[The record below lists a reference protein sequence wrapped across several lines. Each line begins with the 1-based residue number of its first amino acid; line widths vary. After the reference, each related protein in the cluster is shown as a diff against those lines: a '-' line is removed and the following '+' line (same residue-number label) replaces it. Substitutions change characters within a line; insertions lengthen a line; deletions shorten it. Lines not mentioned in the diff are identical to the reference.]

1 MNGAYF
7 DDTGSVMIVTAYR
20 CLFLAAVCIAF
31 VQTNAADW
39 RADLAELIAAEP
51 GAARDELTAA
61 VTSAAPDW
69 REVADAIETLE
80 FPPVDEY
87 GPVLGT
93 TVCID
98 DVERPWVL
106 YVPASYD
113 QAAPMPLLVRLH
125 GGVSRADVI
134 DDPIAYV
141 EESNEL
147 LDLDARGW
155 LGLYPFG
162 QADATWWDEVG
173 MANIRNLV
181 RTVKR
186 RYNVDDDRV
195 YMAGFSD
202 GGSAAFLHAMVD
214 PTDYAAFV
222 ALNGHMGVGS
232 LDGDLP
238 TYAPNFYNAPVY
250 AVTTFDDSLYPSAKM
265 RGSIEMA
272 VEAGGD
278 ITYRELPGG
287 HDFMDYAESEL
298 PGIYEFLDGNPR
310 DRFPDMIVW
319 EAAVPELGRC
329 RWFSVDR
336 VLPVEA
342 AEWHTDYNTVMVDD
356 RKTIGFIHDDGFGS
370 PGVKVTK
377 VLEDTAA
384 EDIGLAEG
392 DVLVGADGAAI
403 EDIDDL
409 NAWKETISRGDDM
422 TLTVER
428 EGETLT
434 LEGKLPE
441 PQNYFVFKREVPS
454 AKAAVTYADNC
465 IDVKGSRLGA
475 CTVYVHPDM
484 IDLGKNL
491 VITVDG
497 ETVFDARVE
506 PDVGYMLANFLE
518 NRDRKTLYVA
528 EVKVNAE
535 Q

>member
-1 MNGAYF
+1 
-7 DDTGSVMIVTAYR
+7 MIVTAYR
-20 CLFLAAVCIAF
+20 CLFLIAVCAAF
-31 VQTNAADW
+31 VQTSAADW
-39 RADLAELIAAEP
+39 RADLTELIAAEP
-51 GAARDELTAA
+51 GAARDDLTAA
-61 VTSAAPDW
+61 VTAAAPGW

-80 FPPVDEY
+80 FPPADEY

-98 DVERPWVL
+98 DVDRPWVL

-113 QAAPMPLLVRLH
+113 PVAPTLLLVWLH
-125 GGVSRADVI
+125 GGVSRAEI
-134 DDPIAYV
+134 EDDPIASV
-141 EESNEL
+141 EEGNEL
-147 LDLDARGW
+147 LDLDGRSW

-162 QADATWWDEVG
+162 QDGATWWDEVG

-232 LDGDLP
+232 IDGDLP
-238 TYAPNFYNAPVY
+238 TYAPNFYNVPVY

-278 ITYRELPGG
+278 ITYRELPGE

-298 PGIYEFLDGNPR
+298 PGIYDFLDGNPR
-310 DRFPDMIVW
+310 DRFPERIVW
-319 EAAVPELGRC
+319 EAAVPEFGRC

-336 VLPVEA
+336 VLPVET

-356 RKTIGFIHDDGFGS
+356 RKTIGFIPDYDFKGA
-370 PGVKVTK
+370 GVKVTK

-392 DVLVGADGAAI
+392 DVLVGADGAEI
-403 EDIDDL
+403 GDMDDL
-409 NAWKETISRGDDM
+409 NVWKETISRGDDI

-428 EGETLT
+428 EGEILT

-454 AKAAVTYADNC
+454 AKAVVTYADNR
-465 IDVKGSRLGA
+465 IEVKGSRLGA
-475 CTVYVHPDM
+475 FTVYVHPEM
-484 IDLGKNL
+484 VDLGRNL
-491 VITVDG
+491 VIAVDG

-506 PDVGYMLANFLE
+506 PDVGYLLANFLE
-518 NRDRKTLYVA
+518 NRDRRTLYVA
-528 EVKVNAE
+528 EVKVNLE

>member
-1 MNGAYF
+1 
-7 DDTGSVMIVTAYR
+7 MIVTVYR
-20 CLFLAAVCIAF
+20 CLVLTAFCFAF
-31 VQTNAADW
+31 VRTNAADW

-51 GAARDELTAA
+51 GEARDELIAA
-61 VTSAAPDW
+61 VISTAPGW

-80 FPPVDEY
+80 FPRADEY

-113 QAAPMPLLVRLH
+113 PAAPTPLLVWLH
-125 GGVSRADVI
+125 GGISRVDI
-134 DDPIAYV
+134 KDDPIAYA

-173 MANIRNLV
+173 MANVRNLV

-186 RYNVDDDRV
+186 RYNVDDDRI

-232 LDGDLP
+232 VDADLP

-278 ITYRELPGG
+278 ITYRELPGE

-298 PGIYEFLDGNPR
+298 PRIYEFLNGNPR
-310 DRFPDMIVW
+310 DRFPERIVW
-319 EAAVPELGRC
+319 EAAVPEFGRC

-336 VLPVEA
+336 VLPVDA
-342 AEWHTDYNTVMVDD
+342 AEWHKDYNAIMVDD
-356 RKTIGFIHDDGFGS
+356 RKTIGFIHDDGFGGR
-370 PGVKVTK
+370 GVKITK
-377 VLEDTAA
+377 VLDDTVA

-392 DVLVGADGAAI
+392 DVLVAADGAAI
-403 EDIDDL
+403 EDIYDL
-409 NAWKETISRGDDM
+409 DAWKETISRGDDI
-422 TLTVER
+422 TLTVDR
-428 EGETLT
+428 EGETLI
-434 LEGKLPE
+434 LESRFPA
-441 PQNYFVFKREVPS
+441 PQNYFLFKREVPS
-454 AKAAVTYADNC
+454 AKAVVAYADNR
-465 IDVKGSRLGA
+465 INVKGSRLGA
-475 CTVYVHPDM
+475 FTVYVHPDM
-484 IDLGKNL
+484 IDLNRNL
-491 VITVDG
+491 MIAVDG
-497 ETVFDARVE
+497 ETVFDAKIE
-506 PDVGYMLANFLE
+506 PDVGYMLSNFLE
-518 NRDRKTLYVA
+518 DRDRKTLYVA
-528 EVKVNAE
+528 EVKINLE

>member
-1 MNGAYF
+1 
-7 DDTGSVMIVTAYR
+7 
-20 CLFLAAVCIAF
+20 
-31 VQTNAADW
+31 
-39 RADLAELIAAEP
+39 LIAAEP

-61 VTSAAPDW
+61 VTAAAPDW
-69 REVADAIETLE
+69 REVAEAIETLE
-80 FPPVDEY
+80 FPPAGEY

-93 TVCID
+93 TVCVD

-113 QAAPMPLLVRLH
+113 AAATTPLLVWLH
-125 GGVSRADVI
+125 GGVSRAEIV

-141 EESNEL
+141 EESSEQ

-155 LGLYPFG
+155 LVLYPFG
-162 QADATWWDEVG
+162 QDGATWWDEVG
-173 MANIRNLV
+173 MANVRNLV
-181 RTVKR
+181 STVKHG
-186 RYNVDDDRV
+186 YNVDDDRV

-272 VEAGGD
+272 VGAGGN
-278 ITYRELPGG
+278 ITYRELPGE
-287 HDFMDYAESEL
+287 HDFDDYAKNEL
-298 PGIYEFLDGNPR
+298 SVIYEFLDGNPR
-310 DRFPDMIVW
+310 DRFPDRIVW
-319 EAAVPELGRC
+319 EAAVPEFGRC

-336 VLPVEA
+336 ILPVEA
-342 AEWHTDYNTVMVDD
+342 AEWHADYNTIMVDD
-356 RKTIGFIHDDGFGS
+356 RKTIGFIADYDFEGA
-370 PGVKVTK
+370 GVKVTK

-392 DVLVGADGAAI
+392 DVLVGADGVAI
-403 EDIDDL
+403 EGIDDL
-409 NAWKETISRGDDM
+409 NAWKETISRGDDI

-428 EGETLT
+428 EGETLP

-454 AKAAVTYADNC
+454 AKAVVTYADNR

-475 CTVYVHPDM
+475 FTVYVHPEM
-484 IDLGKNL
+484 VDLDRNL
-491 VITVDG
+491 VIAVDR

-518 NRDRKTLYVA
+518 NRDRKTLYVG
-528 EVKVNAE
+528 EVKVNPE